1 MPVTVRQAGPQDI
14 DRIDAIEAA
23 SFTAD
28 RFARRNLRRM
38 LVGGRTLFLLA
49 DAPTG
54 EGGSLA
60 LSLRRG
66 SKVARIYSLAVDP
79 GSRRHGLGEAL
90 LAAAEQYAAA
100 RACRVMRLE
109 VRASNRAAI
118 KLYERRGF
126 RLHDRRKAYYEDG
139 ETALVLEAPVGAVSR
154 SDPTEHG
161 RL

>member
-1 MPVTVRQAGPQDI
+1 MSVTVRQAGPQDI

-23 SFTAD
+23 SFSAD

-38 LVGGRTLFLLA
+38 LIGGRTLFLLA
-49 DAPTG
+49 DAPAG
-54 EGGSLA
+54 EGGYLA

-66 SKVARIYSLAVDP
+66 SQVARIYSLAVDP
-79 GSRRHGLGEAL
+79 GSRRQGLGEAL
-90 LAAAEQYAAA
+90 LAAAEQLAAA

-126 RLHDRRKAYYEDG
+126 RLHDRRNAYYEDG
-139 ETALVLEAPVGAVSR
+139 ETALVLEAPIGAVSR